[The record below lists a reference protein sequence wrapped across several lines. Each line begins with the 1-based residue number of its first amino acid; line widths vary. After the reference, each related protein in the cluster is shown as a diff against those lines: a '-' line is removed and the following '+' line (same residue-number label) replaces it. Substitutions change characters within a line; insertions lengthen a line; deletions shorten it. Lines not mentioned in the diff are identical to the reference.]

1 MDGDGTLANGRSDAF
16 DVVGANVAD
25 GEDAGEIRL
34 EHLRW
39 TRQPPSRR
47 FVSRIGG
54 YQITSCENE
63 AFVVESDAA
72 PQPFG
77 PRRSA
82 SHDEHMGDIV
92 RGTLASG
99 FLHPRHALQVGV
111 AMKLGNLALEV
122 CVDVRV
128 F

>member
-1 MDGDGTLANGRSDAF
+1 MHEMDGDGTLADGRSHAF
-16 DVVGANVAD
+16 DVIGANVAN

-34 EHLRW
+34 EHLRR
-39 TRQPPSRR
+39 TGQRPSRR

-54 YQITSCENE
+54 YEVTSGENE

-82 SHDEHMGDIV
+82 SHDEHVGDIV
-92 RGTLASG
+92 RGTLAG
-99 FLHPRHALQVGV
+99 
-111 AMKLGNLALEV
+111 
-122 CVDVRV
+122 
-128 F
+128 